1 MSFVTILTLVVSAL
15 LFFGLAIGLLRGWV
29 KSLTRFIIAL
39 VSFFVALFVSP
50 AIASS
55 FIAKNADGSV
65 LTVLGRQID
74 FKEIVESFIS
84 NQDVTNDIFASNSTT
99 NDLAVSLMKIAA
111 NIGLF
116 LIVFFLIMIVSLIV
130 YWIVFGVIY
139 AKNKRRGDLKPK
151 KVGNRLIGGGL
162 GILTMVIVGF
172 VVMLP
177 AFGVMNICDKF
188 LENQETSSELES
200 ASAYSPNGFM
210 CSNLYYTEDEKIGK
224 VEGYVEKYAAIRKE
238 YNSSSVGT
246 VFNALGIS
254 SLGERSFN
262 YLTNV
267 KTDDLNVNL
276 TDEFVSMIHVYN
288 AYKKNF
294 VGKTFDIKNNDSIEG
309 LKEIYVQAKN
319 SEILKSY
326 ITELI
331 PKFVERWS
339 NDEAFLGIKNPVA
352 TTDKYYKV
360 FNDVLQVFVT
370 EDINRISSNLFAIL
384 NVLKVANNNELLQAI
399 VDQQIPLSD
408 YLETNTTFVNDAMIQ
423 LSSTNEL
430 RDKLPTVMN
439 DVIEL
444 LYREVVDPEASFE
457 ANELTNAEK
466 ESIVW
471 EHEAATMQTL
481 TNKLMSVYSKTK
493 DATSNE
499 TLVNEIGTV
508 GEAIDLSRESKMLS
522 KPLKTFISGFIKS
535 DAVRFSENDVD
546 DEDIKLKLDSYIV
559 SNWNKPDYKYTPV
572 FCSIGEAAKIANKIS
587 NGTENV
593 TIDGLKDVLKD
604 IVNDESGTK
613 ETIKDLLNNSDLVG
627 SIVGED
633 SENKKQAEILTDMLE
648 SFIDNATADT
658 IDKDIDAGQKIVDV
672 VSNAKQNNNNL
683 NLGETEETKKN
694 EAKDIVDKI
703 TSSNTIVDM
712 IEKANNNP
720 EGTSALKETVDNLGG
735 DVSYIKDEITNKAN
749 DANTTE
755 EEKENLKKLA
765 TLFGLPNA

>member
-50 AIASS
+50 AISSS

-116 LIVFFLIMIVSLIV
+116 LIVFFSSMIVSLIV

-139 AKNKRRGDLKPK
+139 AKNKRSGDIKPK

-162 GILTMVIVGF
+162 GILTMIIVGF

-177 AFGVMNICDKF
+177 VFGVMNICDKF

-210 CSNLYYTEDEKIGK
+210 CSTLYYTEDEKIGK

-262 YLTNV
+262 YLTIV

-294 VGKTFDIKNNDSIEG
+294 VGNTFDIKNNDSIEG

-326 ITELI
+326 ITELV

-339 NDEAFLGIKNPVA
+339 NDEAFLGIKNPIA

-399 VDQQIPLSD
+399 VDQKIPLSD

-444 LYREVVDPEASFE
+444 LYREVVDPEAIFE

-535 DAVRFSENDVD
+535 DAVRFSESDVD

-559 SNWNKPDYKYTPV
+559 SNWNKPDYKYAPV

-587 NGTENV
+587 SGTENV
-593 TIDGLKDVLKD
+593 SIDGLKDVLKD

-613 ETIKDLLNNSDLVG
+613 DTIKDLLNNSDLVG

-633 SENKKQAEILTDMLE
+633 IENKKQAEILTDMLE

-703 TSSNTIVDM
+703 TSSNTIVNM

-735 DVSYIKDEITNKAN
+735 DVSYIKDEITNKVN

-765 TLFGLPNA
+765 TLFGLNG